1 MKRDVEYVSLMG
13 GEFLFMKGDMDH
25 ITQCPKCGAQ
35 LQVRL
40 IFASGPRKAEAAP
53 VSDEDSDVGELL
65 QHVDMDSLNDW
76 ERNFINQ
83 LRERY
88 ERYHKNIKM
97 SDKQIEILRKIAGKG
112 F

>member
-1 MKRDVEYVSLMG
+1 MKPDIEYVSLMG
-13 GEFLFMKGDMDH
+13 GELTFRNKPMDH
-25 ITQCPKCGAQ
+25 ITQCPKCAAQ

-40 IFASGPRKAEAAP
+40 IFASGPRKAEAAS

-65 QHVDMDSLNDW
+65 QHVDMVSLNDW

-88 ERYHKNIKM
+88 ERYHENIKM
-97 SDKQIEILRKIAGKG
+97 SAKQTQILRKIAEKG